1 MHLIDLET
9 TKPVLRTR
17 AESMMQGMVMSKVPL
32 ASCQILPQQVT
43 VSIDGFCEVPH
54 DESAEDLRPLA
65 VLARRGSG

>member
-1 MHLIDLET
+1 MI
-9 TKPVLRTR
+9 
-17 AESMMQGMVMSKVPL
+17 SIPL

-65 VLARRGSG
+65 VLARRGSGWIMTRC